1 MSDQL
6 PEPIVNADSEPYW
19 RGARDGKLLLQ
30 RCSDC
35 GTLRF
40 FPRYLCT
47 ECGSEAT
54 EWIEA
59 SGRGTVHSFTIVHRA
74 AFPEFQA
81 HTPYVVALIDLAEGP
96 RMMTNIVGD
105 DRLSVAIGDTV
116 TVTFENRGTE
126 GAKVP
131 QFQRATRSSDHGI
144 HA

>member
-1 MSDQL
+1 MMSSAL
-6 PEPIVNADSEPYW
+6 PPPIVNPDSAPYW
-19 RGARDGKLLLQ
+19 EGAREGKLLVQ
-30 RCSDC
+30 RCGDC

-47 ECGSEAT
+47 ECGSDAV
-54 EWIEA
+54 EWAEV

-81 HTPYVVALIDLAEGP
+81 QTPYVVALIDLEEGP

-105 DRLSVAIGDTV
+105 DAHDVAIGDAV
-116 TVTFENRGTE
+116 TVTFEARGSE

-131 QFQRATRSSDHGI
+131 QFKRAGR
-144 HA
+144 

>member
-1 MSDQL
+1 MSGDL
-6 PEPIVNADSEPYW
+6 PVPIVNADSAPYW
-19 RGARDGKLLLQ
+19 EGARNEKLLLQ
-30 RCSDC
+30 RCGDC

-47 ECGSEAT
+47 ECGSDNT
-54 EWIEA
+54 GWVEA

-81 HTPYVVALIDLAEGP
+81 RTPYVVALIDLAEGP

-105 DRLSVAIGDTV
+105 GALDVEIGDTV
-116 TVTFENRGTE
+116 KVCFEGRGTE

-131 QFQRATRSSDHGI
+131 QFRRTEG
-144 HA
+144 

>member
-1 MSDQL
+1 MSNEL
-6 PEPIVNADSEPYW
+6 PAPIVNADSAPYW
-19 RGARDGKLLLQ
+19 EGARADKLLLQ
-30 RCSDC
+30 KCGDC

-47 ECGSEAT
+47 ECGSDHT
-54 EWIEA
+54 DWTEA

-81 HTPYVVALIDLAEGP
+81 QTPYVVALIDLEEGP

-105 DRLSVAIGDTV
+105 DALDVAIGDEV
-116 TVTFENRGTE
+116 TVEFEERGNE

-131 QFQRATRSSDHGI
+131 QFKRTGGGK
-144 HA
+144 